1 MMKDFW
7 ISVAIAVGA
16 TALSYIVGF
25 QMGWVTELN
34 WLEVFAVATSY
45 STTYLCVMQ
54 RRLNYPIGVVTTAA
68 YTYLFFL
75 GGLYSSA
82 MLNAYLVPTLIWGWF
97 RWGKDEVTRPVTLVS
112 WKWWPVYI
120 GLTGATWYG
129 LVLLST
135 YMGATLPL
143 ADSAI
148 LALSILAQFLLDQ
161 KKLETWGFWAIV
173 NVLAIPTYFYAG
185 LPLVAFQYVLFLLNT
200 VYGFVMWW
208 KTYKV

>member
-1 MMKDFW
+1 MKDFV
-7 ISVAIAVGA
+7 ISAGLAVLF
-16 TALSYIVGF
+16 TSLSYFVGF
-25 QMGWVTELN
+25 QMGWLTELN

-45 STTYLCVMQ
+45 STTYLCVVQ
-54 RRLNYPIGVVTTAA
+54 KRLNYPIGVVSVAA
-68 YTYLFFL
+68 YSYLFFL

-82 MLNAYLVPTLIWGWF
+82 ALNVYLIPTLIWGWF
-97 RWGKDEVTRPVTLVS
+97 RWGKDTNTRPVSLVS
-112 WKWWPVYI
+112 WKWWPVYL
-120 GLTGATWYG
+120 GLTLATWYG
-129 LVLLST
+129 LVTLSI

-143 ADSAI
+143 ADTAI

-161 KKLETWGFWAIV
+161 KKLETWAFWAVV
-173 NVLAIPTYFYAG
+173 NILAVPTYFYAG